1 LKGACSQDLHIKV
14 PALDLGRALVF
25 RERFG
30 DGGELEVTL
39 WFETR
44 RFRERVDLGV
54 YSVSEASSATTT
66 SSVSASASASSSWVS
81 TWMVEVFGEVVSA
94 TEEPIPSSLW

>member
-1 LKGACSQDLHIKV
+1 MNV

-39 WFETR
+39 WFEAR
-44 RFRERVDLGV
+44 RFRERVDLVGV
-54 YSVSEASSATTT
+54 YSVSEASSAAMT

-81 TWMVEVFGEVVSA
+81 TWMVEVFGEVASA
-94 TEEPIPSSLW
+94 MEEPIPSSLW